1 MALWHPFAAFME
13 LACLG
18 CWAAAARSGWRLF
31 DIACCLPNVNCTR
44 SSASPPADVYHC
56 FFVDPSV
63 EMKVSVVD
71 GKRTF
76 DSPDHRKI
84 R

>member
-1 MALWHPFAAFME
+1 MNLVCLVCCCACWLVFLWDHALHPKAE
-13 LACLG
+13 LHTII
-18 CWAAAARSGWRLF
+18 RFS
-31 DIACCLPNVNCTR
+31 
-44 SSASPPADVYHC
+44 PADVYHC